1 MAKRVRIDAPPLAT
15 GNGRR
20 CEKRCTI
27 FVTRQLLAIAVTTDN
42 VPSTL
47 RVMNGQGGLE
57 GETVGQRIR
66 RLREERRLSQLSL
79 SGPGVSNA
87 HISRIEA
94 GTRQPSLEALRYIAH
109 KLGVPVE
116 YLEHGLDLTRREEF
130 ELALG
135 DLELRIRLGSDTE
148 SVEHDTEALIRR
160 AGREGELDLV
170 AKARA
175 ALGMANAAS
184 GRLTEAIA
192 ELESACSHP
201 LIRPELYPDVYASL
215 IACYRRSGRFDE
227 AVVACEHTLAQTA
240 PENAPLRMLLAT
252 HLSHALSDLGEF
264 ERAREVLEEH
274 AGDCERSDPYAQ
286 ARMHWSLAR
295 VAAMKDERRLALRH
309 MSQAI
314 ALLRGSEDTIRL
326 AGAHL
331 VCAQILLWG
340 GTTAGVPKHIRA
352 ARALLPADAE
362 AGDQGTLR
370 GLEALLAARQRRYRD
385 ARQIAE
391 EALSIMPEY
400 TPEVA
405 PALYA
410 KALAAAGEADYDTA
424 DEAFGR
430 VLELA
435 TRSKLWQEAALIARD
450 WAETLRWAGRPGESE
465 RIARDAERYVNEAKK
480 RANSL
485 DTGEPVGR

>member
-1 MAKRVRIDAPPLAT
+1 
-15 GNGRR
+15 
-20 CEKRCTI
+20 
-27 FVTRQLLAIAVTTDN
+27 
-42 VPSTL
+42 
-47 RVMNGQGGLE
+47 MNGQGGLE

-94 GTRQPSLEALRYIAH
+94 GTRQPSLEALRHIAH

-130 ELALG
+130 ELALD

-148 SVEHDTEALIRR
+148 SVEHDAEALIRR

-170 AKARA
+170 AKARV

-184 GRLTEAIA
+184 GRLTEAIV
-192 ELESACSHP
+192 ELETACSHP

-215 IACYRRSGRFDE
+215 VACYRRSGRFDE
-227 AVVACEHTLAQTA
+227 AVVVCEHTLAQTA

-274 AGDCERSDPYAQ
+274 AGDFERSDPYAQ

-370 GLEALLAARQRRYRD
+370 GLEALLAARQRRIRRPEDRRGGALDHAGIHARGRTGPLCQSACGGGGGRLRHLRRGVRPRPRARD
-385 ARQIAE
+385 PEQALAGGGADCPRPGGDVALGRPAQRIGTNSSRCRAIRERGE
-391 EALSIMPEY
+391 EA
-400 TPEVA
+400 
-405 PALYA
+405 
-410 KALAAAGEADYDTA
+410 GEQP
-424 DEAFGR
+424 R
-430 VLELA
+430 
-435 TRSKLWQEAALIARD
+435 
-450 WAETLRWAGRPGESE
+450 
-465 RIARDAERYVNEAKK
+465 
-480 RANSL
+480 
-485 DTGEPVGR
+485 